1 MTFWPERG
9 LSRIVERLTSK
20 DAAKIAKALGDPTRL
35 AIYAQIAKAD
45 ELFCGE
51 IVEVQAVSPGTISHH
66 LKVLSELNLITARRD
81 GLNIF
86 YRAVPETLGKYRE
99 YLSSLNS

>member
-1 MTFWPERG
+1 M
-9 LSRIVERLTSK
+9 VKRLTSNN
-20 DAAKIAKALGDPTRL
+20 AAKIAKALGDPTRL

-51 IVEVQAVSPGTISHH
+51 IVKVQPVSAGTISHH
-66 LKVLSELNLITARRD
+66 LKVLSELNLVTARKD
-81 GLNIF
+81 GLNVF